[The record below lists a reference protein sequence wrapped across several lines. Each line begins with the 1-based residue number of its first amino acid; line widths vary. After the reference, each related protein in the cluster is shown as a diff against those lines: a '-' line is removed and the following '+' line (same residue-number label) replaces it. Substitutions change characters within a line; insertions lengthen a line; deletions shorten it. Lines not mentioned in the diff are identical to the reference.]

1 MSQSMQNVNKGRT
14 RFQLNSRKKKIS
26 KRNNIIHRKT
36 NNEQRK
42 KNEEIVYIQSHE
54 SFIENMSLDDDKG
67 EALKT

>member
-14 RFQLNSRKKKIS
+14 RFQLNSRKKIS